1 MAYLGNLPIFDHKSS
16 EWSIFKSRLT
26 QFAKINRVEEVNK
39 SGILLTHLTDETYR
53 LVRNLAYPQ
62 DLESLSY
69 SNLAKLLD
77 GHFKPKKC
85 SFVDKEKFF
94 GATRNPGESLGDWA
108 ARLRGL
114 ASNCD
119 FGTALETNLR
129 DRFVLGLGPGP
140 EQDKLFEH
148 DPSTLTLSV
157 AMELA
162 EQAAY
167 ARQAK
172 VMLCTSEHAPIKE
185 EPVYRAKF
193 QGQGDSGAVIRRPNA
208 GRTSAGRDQPRDFS
222 RCSVCGLKNHQSDKC
237 RYKSYKCQ
245 KCGEKGHLKK
255 VCDSVNRSRMYH
267 IESVSEPEQVKDSSC
282 EECHNFNLRYVTD
295 KPISIDV
302 IIGNQCMTMELDSGS
317 SKSVISYN
325 TYKEKFLKYSLPSS
339 SVKMCLY
346 NGHKIDPLGYITVET
361 SYNNSTKLIKYF
373 VVKNGGPPILGRDF
387 MTAFNF
393 VITTKLNYI
402 RNDSE
407 LHELLY
413 KYSAL
418 WRDELGAFNN
428 FKVSLQ
434 LKANAVPKF
443 FKPRTVPFALRES
456 RTRAKPISALGYPCS
471 Y

>member
-69 SNLAKLLD
+69 SNLVKLLD

-108 ARLRGL
+108 TRLRGL
-114 ASNCD
+114 ASNSD

-140 EQDKLFEH
+140 EQDKLFEE

-193 QGQGDSGAVIRRPNA
+193 QSQGDSGAAIRHSSRDDIVAAEETRCPSTSPATVNAHPPAQQPMFPGISNTVQSMEQATNMQTGELQSPSNTGAPN
-208 GRTSAGRDQPRDFS
+208 
-222 RCSVCGLKNHQSDKC
+222 L
-237 RYKSYKCQ
+237 
-245 KCGEKGHLKK
+245 
-255 VCDSVNRSRMYH
+255 
-267 IESVSEPEQVKDSSC
+267 
-282 EECHNFNLRYVTD
+282 
-295 KPISIDV
+295 
-302 IIGNQCMTMELDSGS
+302 GS
-317 SKSVISYN
+317 SDHGEAEEVSDCETREY
-325 TYKEKFLKYSLPSS
+325 EKDNIAP
-339 SVKMCLY
+339 
-346 NGHKIDPLGYITVET
+346 VERPMAET
-361 SYNNSTKLIKYF
+361 
-373 VVKNGGPPILGRDF
+373 
-387 MTAFNF
+387 
-393 VITTKLNYI
+393 
-402 RNDSE
+402 E
-407 LHELLY
+407 
-413 KYSAL
+413 
-418 WRDELGAFNN
+418 
-428 FKVSLQ
+428 
-434 LKANAVPKF
+434 AVPSTIGDSHVPPTLPLLATRPDVQDQGWIIKSI
-443 FKPRTVPFALRES
+443 FK
-456 RTRAKPISALGYPCS
+456 
-471 Y
+471 

>member
-26 QFAKINRVEEVNK
+26 QFSKINRVEEVNK

-69 SNLAKLLD
+69 SNLVKLLD

-140 EQDKLFEH
+140 EQDKLFEQ

-167 ARQAK
+167 ARRAK
-172 VMLCTSEHAPIKE
+172 VMLCTSEHATIKE

-208 GRTSAGRDQPRDFS
+208 GRTSGGRDQPRDFS

-255 VCDSVNRSRMYH
+255 VCDSINRSRMYH
-267 IESVSEPEQVKDSSC
+267 IESVSEPEQVKDTSC
-282 EECHNFNLRYVTD
+282 EECHNFNLRDMEVWCIRHVDQIIRYTGSDSSRDDIVAAEETRC
-295 KPISIDV
+295 PSTSPATVNAHPPAQQPMFPAIS
-302 IIGNQCMTMELDSGS
+302 NTEQSMEQATNMQTAELQSPSNTGAPNLGS
-317 SKSVISYN
+317 SDHGEAEEVSDCETREYEKDNIAPVERPMAETEAVPSTIGDSHVPP
-325 TYKEKFLKYSLPSS
+325 TLPLLATRPKRTRPRVDYK
-339 SVKMCLY
+339 
-346 NGHKIDPLGYITVET
+346 
-361 SYNNSTKLIKYF
+361 KYF
-373 VVKNGGPPILGRDF
+373 
-387 MTAFNF
+387 
-393 VITTKLNYI
+393 
-402 RNDSE
+402 
-407 LHELLY
+407 
-413 KYSAL
+413 
-418 WRDELGAFNN
+418 
-428 FKVSLQ
+428 
-434 LKANAVPKF
+434 
-443 FKPRTVPFALRES
+443 
-456 RTRAKPISALGYPCS
+456 
-471 Y
+471 